1 MAFSRLNQGS
11 QQPLELEH
19 AEVIRLS
26 ESDLS
31 EGGAAADSE
40 SPSSPMEQKSIQSTS
55 VTSQR
60 VEMAGF
66 HARKSAIDGLGL
78 RNWTGIAPLLPH
90 ATPACPPFHQR
101 LISLVDHLVRSVWEP
116 RYKVAECKQIPVPA
130 SSLAF
135 LQCDLHCCFC
145 LY

>member
-1 MAFSRLNQGS
+1 
-11 QQPLELEH
+11 
-19 AEVIRLS
+19 
-26 ESDLS
+26 
-31 EGGAAADSE
+31 
-40 SPSSPMEQKSIQSTS
+40 MEQKSIQSTS

-101 LISLVDHLVRSVWEP
+101 RLDDLVEHLVKTVWEP
-116 RYKVAECKQIPVPA
+116 RYQVTESK
-130 SSLAF
+130 
-135 LQCDLHCCFC
+135 
-145 LY
+145 